1 MEQGLIRGIPT
12 FFREEEQKEIISN
25 YKVINVR
32 RFIKPINNI

>member
-1 MEQGLIRGIPT
+1 MEQGLIRGIST
-12 FFREEEQKEIISN
+12 FFREEQKEIISN